1 MKLKKALFASLFAAG
16 LMAGALG
23 TAQAQTQSLRF
34 ASEAARSDPQF
45 AGGEKLN
52 ELLKAKTGGALE
64 VKVYAD
70 SALGNAQA
78 AISSARG
85 GTIDIVV
92 SGSSNYTGIVP
103 LLGVFD
109 IPFIFKDTAHAYRV
123 LDGKIGQEIMD
134 KLSDLGLK
142 GLAYWDTGWRELTN
156 SKIPVKTPAVVKG
169 LKVRTNG
176 SPAHN
181 ESWKLLGANPV
192 PMPIGELYTAL
203 EMKTVDSQEQSLGL
217 LYSGKFYEVQK
228 YLSLTNHAYSA
239 LLVAMNKAK
248 FDALSPA
255 HQKAVIE
262 AAQEAGAYQRKL
274 NNDNMKK
281 IIEEVKK
288 AGLVV
293 IENVDPNPFMEVTK
307 PVRQTFVAKFG
318 GENYIKAI
326 DEVRESK

>member
-1 MKLKKALFASLFAAG
+1 MKLKNALFASLVTAG
-16 LMAGALG
+16 LMISSAGLV
-23 TAQAQTQSLRF
+23 QAQTQVLRF
-34 ASEAARSDPQF
+34 ASEAARSDPQT
-45 AGGEKLN
+45 AGGEKMS
-52 ELLKAKTGGALE
+52 ELLKAKTKGALE
-64 VKVYAD
+64 VKVFSD

-78 AISSARG
+78 AISSARSG
-85 GTIDIVV
+85 IIDIVV

-123 LDGKIGQEIMD
+123 LDGKIGQEIAD
-134 KLSDLGLK
+134 KCEASGLK
-142 GLAYWDTGWRELTN
+142 ALAYWDTGWRELTN
-156 SKIPVKTPAVVKG
+156 SRQPVHTPADVKG

-181 ESWKLLGANPV
+181 ETWKLLGANPL
-192 PMPIGELYTAL
+192 PLPIGELYTAL

-248 FDALSPA
+248 FDALPPA

-262 AAQEAGAYQRKL
+262 AAREAGTYQRQL
-274 NNDNMKK
+274 NNENVQK
-281 IIEEVKK
+281 IIAEVKK
-288 AGLVV
+288 AGLQVV
-293 IENVDPNPFMEVTK
+293 EKVDPAPFLEMTK
-307 PVRQTFVAKFG
+307 PVRLMFTSKFG
-318 GENYIKAI
+318 GENYIKDI
-326 DEVRESK
+326 DAVRDVK

>member
-1 MKLKKALFASLFAAG
+1 MKLKSGLFTSLMVAG
-16 LMAGALG
+16 VLAGVAGALH
-23 TAQAQTQSLRF
+23 AQTQSLRF

-45 AGGEKLN
+45 AGGEKMN
-52 ELLKAKTGGALE
+52 ELLKAKTNGALE

-70 SALGNAQA
+70 SSLGNAVA
-78 AISSARG
+78 AVSGARG

-109 IPFIFKDTAHAYRV
+109 IPFMFKDTAHAYRV
-123 LDGKIGQEIMD
+123 LDGKTGQEIMD
-134 KLSDLGLK
+134 KLGEFGLK

-156 SKIPVKTPAVVKG
+156 SRNPVHTPADVKG

-181 ESWKLLGANPV
+181 ETWKLLGANPV

-255 HQKAVIE
+255 HQNAVIE
-262 AAQEAGAYQRKL
+262 AAREAGAYQRKL

-281 IIEEVKK
+281 IIDDVKK
-288 AGLVV
+288 SGLQVV
-293 IENVDPNPFMEVTK
+293 ENVDSRPFFEATK
-307 PVRQTFVAKFG
+307 AVRQTFVAKFG

-326 DEVRESK
+326 DAERDTK